1 MAIYKRSREV
11 ELRATELNISERD
24 LNPRPTDFK
33 SGALTTR
40 PRCLLQETCSVYNSW
55 LVPVRLSPSRARALR
70 AIHFGDMC
78 LSLLD
83 MSAFEAVNFRICS
96 RTSAPKLKTT

>member
-40 PRCLLQETCSVYNSW
+40 PRDLHNELIKISIN
-55 LVPVRLSPSRARALR
+55 LP
-70 AIHFGDMC
+70 
-78 LSLLD
+78 
-83 MSAFEAVNFRICS
+83 
-96 RTSAPKLKTT
+96 